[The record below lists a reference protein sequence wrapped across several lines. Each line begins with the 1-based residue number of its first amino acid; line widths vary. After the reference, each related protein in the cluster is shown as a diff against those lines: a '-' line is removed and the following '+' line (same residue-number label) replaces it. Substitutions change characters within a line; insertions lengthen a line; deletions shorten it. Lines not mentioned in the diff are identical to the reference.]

1 MYDQAKLNIWVTIL
15 NVDHAPLGVF
25 DLHMSVI
32 PHHNA
37 SDNWSQFSS
46 T

>member
-15 NVDHAPLGVF
+15 NVDQPLGIF